1 MSEFLLIRHAVNDFV
16 KTGRLAGW
24 TPGVHLNE
32 DGRAQAEALGHRLA
46 KTRIDALYSSPLERT
61 VETAEAVL
69 AHHPHLKLN
78 LLDDVGE
85 VRYGTWQGAEIKSL
99 VKRKMWRVVQI
110 NPSRARFPGGE
121 SMREAQMRAVNA
133 IEMLNERH
141 PRSAIAVVS
150 HSDIIKMIV
159 AHYLGVHLDLFQRID
174 VSPASLT
181 ILRLGYG
188 RPVLVQ
194 LNEASYLP
202 PPRQPKADERS
213 ITAIRP
219 ATALTLDAVG
229 EPGAR
234 MFFLQ
239 AAGPDVAPVTFA
251 LEKTQALLLAGQIEA
266 FLAEMGSPTDGE
278 VPPAP
283 PLAAP
288 EPLMFRAGG
297 FTLKYEGADGL
308 VGLVVSE
315 MLGEGQG
322 APRTVALWATP
333 GQLHSL
339 AAQARAVAARGRQQQ
354 A

>member
-46 KTRIDALYSSPLERT
+46 KARIDALYSSPLERT
-61 VETAEAVL
+61 VETARAVL
-69 AHHPHLKLN
+69 AHHPDLRLE
-78 LLDDVGE
+78 LLDDLGE

-141 PRSAIAVVS
+141 PRSTIAVVS

-174 VSPASLT
+174 VAPASLSV
-181 ILRLGYG
+181 LRLGYG

-194 LNEASYLP
+194 LNESSYLP
-202 PPRQPKADERS
+202 LPRRQPQDERI
-213 ITAIRP
+213 ITEIRP

-234 MFFLQ
+234 AFFLQ
-239 AAGPDVAPVTFA
+239 AAGQDIAPVTFA
-251 LEKTQALLLAGQIEA
+251 LEKTQALMLAGQIDA
-266 FLAEMGSPTDGE
+266 LLAHIGSALPGDAQ
-278 VPPAP
+278 PAP
-283 PLAAP
+283 PLATP
-288 EPLMFRAGG
+288 EALMFRAGG
-297 FTLKYEGADGL
+297 FTLKYEDAGGL
-308 VGLVVSE
+308 VRLVVTE

-322 APRTVALWATP
+322 APRAIDLWATP
-333 GQLHSL
+333 GQMHSL
-339 AAQARAVAARGRQQQ
+339 AAQARAVVARGRHAQT
-354 A
+354 